1 MKCIGIILPTDT
13 VLDRQC
19 LVGRA
24 MAWVDEQQRLAD
36 HAGVYLDVV
45 FNPRM
50 AIDWTFSKFNSEV
63 DPKTSRARTYLPES
77 EGRSM
82 TRLGATPDRGQVVA
96 SQSTIYLNHDCSLFG
111 GVHRQA
117 VVVMPSGS
125 EALGLRAELYR
136 WDPEKHVYPNP
147 TRTYTF
153 E

>member
-13 VLDRQC
+13 VLDRQY

-36 HAGVYLDVV
+36 HAGVYIDVV

-63 DPKTSRARTYLPES
+63 DPKTSRARTYLPKS
-77 EGRSM
+77 EDHFI
-82 TRLGATPDRGQVVA
+82 TRLGCTPERGQVVA
-96 SQSTIYLNHDCSLFG
+96 SQSSIYVNHDCSFFG
-111 GVHRQA
+111 GVKRQA
-117 VVVMPSGS
+117 VAVMPAGS
-125 EALGLRAELYR
+125 RILGLQAELYR
-136 WDPEKHVYPNP
+136 WDHKKHVYQNP